1 MRMSVIGFGMGSC
14 MAAASLAVAL
24 CLIPA
29 AAAQTAAPKAPA
41 KDAAKPKVWCS
52 GCSVDGKTTPRT
64 KDGHPDLSGFYNWGL
79 DHYQG
84 DPTSQTGGDVL
95 SRTDDGSI
103 FLLYGGLGGG
113 GEDAPAGGAR
123 PAAAAGAVPRNDIT
137 CATCDNPPYK
147 PEYMDK
153 VKEIVNTEF
162 DNASPLDPQYDCKP
176 LGIPRGALRG
186 SNDPAMQIVQ
196 NSTVVAFLYEDRP
209 GPYFRI
215 VYIDGRPHPDN
226 LDESYYGDSIGH
238 WEGDTLVVDVVGLN
252 DETWLGS
259 GTIGPKY
266 AMMHSNKEHVIER
279 WTRKGD
285 TLTYQ
290 ATVEDPVM
298 FTKPWV
304 MNPRTTQIAPGD
316 AIAPAMCVPFD
327 KGHLVKKDGSTYGAP
342 VGSADTAVAAV
353 AEAHGVSKVAG
364 SWNVVIRSTVDGILN
379 EQWTFQQNGEKI
391 TGTVKNKAGELPVTG
406 TVTGAVLNAVV
417 TDGDMKYQVVGTVED
432 DNAAMDGTIRM
443 GKHEYL
449 LTGKRNP

>member
-1 MRMSVIGFGMGSC
+1 VVAGLAAQSSAPG
-14 MAAASLAVAL
+14 APAASNAN
-24 CLIPA
+24 
-29 AAAQTAAPKAPA
+29 AAPDK
-41 KDAAKPKVWCS
+41 KWCS

-64 KDGHPDLSGFYNWGL
+64 PDGHPDFSGFYNWGT
-79 DHYQG
+79 DHYAG
-84 DPTSQTGGDVL
+84 NPTSQTGGDVL
-95 SRTDDGSI
+95 SRTPDGSI

-113 GEDAPAGGAR
+113 GGEGGGAAGGA
-123 PAAAAGAVPRNDIT
+123 PRADIT

-147 PEYMDK
+147 PEYMAK

-196 NSTVVAFLYEDRP
+196 NAQVLAFLYEDRP

-215 VYIDGRPHPDN
+215 VYMDGRPHPAD

-238 WEGDTLVVDVVGLN
+238 WEGDTLVVDVIGLN

-266 AMMHSNKEHVIER
+266 AMMHSNKEHVIEH
-279 WTRKGD
+279 WTRDGD
-285 TLTYQ
+285 TVTYQ

-304 MNPRTTQIAPGD
+304 MNPRTTTIAPGD
-316 AIAPAMCVPFD
+316 AISPAMCVPFD
-327 KGHLVKKDGSTYGAP
+327 KNHLVKKDGSTYVDAG
-342 VGSADTAVAAV
+342 GRSAATAVAAAAARV
-353 AEAHGVSKVAG
+353 NAKVSG
-364 SWNVVIRSTVDGILN
+364 SWNVTVHSTVDGLLN
-379 EQWTFQQNGEKI
+379 QQWTLQQTGGKI
-391 TGTVKNKAGELPVTG
+391 SGSIKNQTGELPLEG
-406 TVTGAVLNAVV
+406 TIAGAVLNATV
-417 TDGDMKYQVVGTVED
+417 TDGAMKYQVVGTVSD
-432 DNAAMDGTIRM
+432 DNAGIDGTIRM

-449 LTGKRNP
+449 LSGKRAQ